1 MATVGL
7 RIVLPGTL
15 VLLFATVIWS
25 SGAMGAEPGMT
36 RARNVLLLIA
46 DQHHHAV
53 LGSAGNSVVRTPNLD
68 QLARE
73 GISVTHA
80 TAVTPFCSPTRAS
93 FVTGQ
98 WPHTHRVLSNVQEG
112 VEGIT
117 DRQTTLDNTLF
128 DAGYKMRHF
137 GRWGIG
143 ERTALRA
150 YRDQIGSRQET
161 AEYRRWLE
169 KRKDAVETR
178 APRPGEVFLDKLFM
192 TKGMARAHLV
202 WKEDLLRSPQDVSRI
217 GRSPIA
223 ARAQQESWLVD
234 RVIDWMEQNA
244 DKPFMLTYSAVPPH
258 APWAAPDPYY
268 SMYDPAKMP
277 LPASFYDRSAIYR
290 DSQPSRMVRL
300 LGEEGVR
307 EYLRCY
313 YAGVTMM
320 DELFGRV
327 LGKLREL
334 GLEENTLVIYTSDH
348 GDMQGAHAMMGKYVD
363 AYYDEIVRV
372 PLIVRYPPSIR
383 AGKTLEQHASSVDV
397 MPTIL
402 DYLGLPLPPSVQGQ
416 SLRDQLDGKVAPD
429 DRPAFG
435 ERGID
440 GINAS
445 RMIRTREWKYS
456 IFGSGRRELFHLAE
470 DPNELRNLIED
481 PSYEAQR
488 KGLEQ
493 QLRQWMVANKDPA
506 LDGLL

>member
-1 MATVGL
+1 
-7 RIVLPGTL
+7 
-15 VLLFATVIWS
+15 
-25 SGAMGAEPGMT
+25 
-36 RARNVLLLIA
+36 
-46 DQHHHAV
+46 
-53 LGSAGNSVVRTPNLD
+53 
-68 QLARE
+68 
-73 GISVTHA
+73 
-80 TAVTPFCSPTRAS
+80 
-93 FVTGQ
+93 
-98 WPHTHRVLSNVQEG
+98 
-112 VEGIT
+112 
-117 DRQTTLDNTLF
+117 
-128 DAGYKMRHF
+128 
-137 GRWGIG
+137 
-143 ERTALRA
+143 
-150 YRDQIGSRQET
+150 
-161 AEYRRWLE
+161 
-169 KRKDAVETR
+169 
-178 APRPGEVFLDKLFM
+178 
-192 TKGMARAHLV
+192 
-202 WKEDLLRSPQDVSRI
+202 
-217 GRSPIA
+217 
-223 ARAQQESWLVD
+223 
-234 RVIDWMEQNA
+234 
-244 DKPFMLTYSAVPPH
+244 
-258 APWAAPDPYY
+258 
-268 SMYDPAKMP
+268 
-277 LPASFYDRSAIYR
+277 
-290 DSQPSRMVRL
+290 
-300 LGEEGVR
+300 
-307 EYLRCY
+307 
-313 YAGVTMM
+313 MM